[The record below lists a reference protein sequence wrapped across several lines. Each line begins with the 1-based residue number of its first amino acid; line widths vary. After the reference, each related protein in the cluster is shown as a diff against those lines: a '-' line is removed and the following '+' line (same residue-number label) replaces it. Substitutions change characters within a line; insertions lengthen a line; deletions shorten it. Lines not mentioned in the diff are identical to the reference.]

1 MSLSIVRPDAT
12 RPNRPPAAKLS
23 TPSSEYFGDDLDL
36 SNWPTKNKSRGNRP
50 VDVGQPLAGDKRRYR
65 TEWPSI
71 KLLCWRGSA
80 VSPISGRWRLS
91 RIRKRSWTRRGCMLR
106 PAWLCHQRRA
116 VGFSDAQFQPDFIS
130 MLARIILAFNLLVG
144 VAPAI
149 PTTPSDLDAD
159 CVAIFNRVMIGG
171 LHADWRGVRRYGAAW
186 TNTLWRGPL
195 RPTPTV
201 PIRFGWC
208 YTDVPP
214 PRPQGPSPPRW
225 RRERRPDGRHS
236 SGRRPLDGSCSRGR
250 GKGGGHRDHAT
261 TIEDGARLHAE
272 GEWTRKNRDVKW
284 MRWRRMLGNDG
295 TWDDASPTST
305 ALLTPIPS
313 PQCITTAGEA
323 EVYSTSSRLSTPS
336 R

>member
-1 MSLSIVRPDAT
+1 
-12 RPNRPPAAKLS
+12 
-23 TPSSEYFGDDLDL
+23 
-36 SNWPTKNKSRGNRP
+36 
-50 VDVGQPLAGDKRRYR
+50 
-65 TEWPSI
+65 
-71 KLLCWRGSA
+71 
-80 VSPISGRWRLS
+80 
-91 RIRKRSWTRRGCMLR
+91 
-106 PAWLCHQRRA
+106 
-116 VGFSDAQFQPDFIS
+116 
-130 MLARIILAFNLLVG
+130 MLARIILPFNLLVG

-186 TNTLWRGPL
+186 TDTLWRGPL

-236 SGRRPLDGSCSRGR
+236 SSGRPLDGSCSRRR

-323 EVYSTSSRLSTPS
+323 EENPTEHRRWCRIKTALRRMSPSTMIRRTDTTTATSSTREYSVVFLFQGE
-336 R
+336 